1 MSRKYNG
8 RIDPLAKRSFP
19 MNRTFLRPLAAL
31 LLAASGAAHAL
42 DIKGLDKS
50 VGACTDFYAYANRTW
65 LQGTEIPADRTFW
78 GAASIIGRNNE
89 QLLIGLLDAAVKSP
103 PPAGTPLA
111 KVVQYYERGMNE
123 AHIRHWQLKP
133 LAQFMG
139 PIAML
144 KEREEMASLIGT
156 LHTRGI
162 FPGFAFE
169 IEIDRRD
176 SKRYVPELR
185 QGGLG
190 LPDRDYYFLDDEK
203 SQKVRAAYREHLVK
217 VLRLNGDDEATANAN
232 AATIYEIETELAKA
246 SMTAVERRDLE
257 KTYNKMTP
265 AQLAES
271 APGFPW
277 KAYFAALA
285 APALPNVVVN
295 QPQFLKRFAQL
306 VQERPI
312 EQWRPYLR
320 WHILQA
326 TSDKLDPRYESLA
339 FEFYGKT
346 LRGQADPG
354 PRSKRVLDIISGPY
368 GNAPVAEALGQ
379 LYVNKAFPPE
389 AKARALQLVQNVKAA
404 LADRLKTVDWM
415 TEETRT
421 RSLEKLAAMTI
432 KIGYP
437 DRWKDLSE
445 ANVGEHVFV
454 DNWMSA
460 NIFEHERN
468 LKRLDKP
475 VDRSEWFMSPHI
487 VNAYYS
493 GSNNEIVFPAAIL
506 QPPFFDAKADDAVNY
521 GAIGTIIGHE
531 ITHGF
536 DDRGRL
542 FDKDGNMRD
551 WWSEEDA
558 RRYKERAK
566 KIEAQYG
573 NFTAIDGIK
582 VNGALTLGENISDV
596 GGVKIAYLALQKALA
611 QPQPAAPAADKGKA
625 AKGAKAAA
633 KTAATRPGAPI
644 DGLTPEQR
652 FFISYAQ
659 AWRGTFRPE
668 RERLQLRTGQH
679 SLHQFRVYGPIA
691 HMPEF
696 AKAFSCDPGK
706 TLLSEGE
713 RANIW

>member
-1 MSRKYNG
+1 M
-8 RIDPLAKRSFP
+8 KRSFP
-19 MNRTFLRPLAAL
+19 LPLAAA
-31 LLAASGAAHAL
+31 LLAAFALPAHAL
-42 DIKGLDKS
+42 DVKGIDKG
-50 VGACTDFYAYANRTW
+50 VDACTDFYAYANRTW
-65 LQGTEIPADRTFW
+65 LQATEIPADRTFW
-78 GAASIIGRNNE
+78 GAASVIGRNNE
-89 QLLIGLLDAAVKSP
+89 QMLIGLLDEASKNP
-103 PPAGTPLA
+103 PPASTPLG
-111 KVVQYYERGMNE
+111 KVVQYYQSGMGE
-123 AHIRHWQLKP
+123 AQIRHWQLKP
-133 LAQFMG
+133 LAQFLG
-139 PIAML
+139 PIGQM
-144 KEREEMASLIGT
+144 KGVEDMARLIGEV
-156 LHTRGI
+156 HARGI
-162 FPGFAFE
+162 YPGFAFDF
-169 IEIDRRD
+169 EIDRRD
-176 SKRYVPELR
+176 SKRYVAEVR

-190 LPDRDYYFLDDEK
+190 LPDRDYYFLEDERSLK
-203 SQKVRAAYREHLVK
+203 IRTAYREHLVK
-217 VLRLNGDDEATANAN
+217 VLRLNGDDEAAANAN
-232 AATIYEIETELAKA
+232 AATIIDIETELARA
-246 SMTAVERRDLE
+246 SMTAVEKRDLE

-277 KAYFAALA
+277 KAYFEALA
-285 APALPNVVVN
+285 APALPHVVVN
-295 QPQFLKRFAQL
+295 QPAFMKRFAQL
-306 VQERPI
+306 AGERPI
-312 EQWRPYLR
+312 DQWRPYLR
-320 WHILQA
+320 WHLLQA
-326 TSDKLDPRYESLA
+326 TSDKLDTRYETLA

-354 PRSKRVLDIISGPY
+354 PRSKRVLDIISGQY

-379 LYVNKAFPPE
+379 LYVGKAFPPE
-389 AKARALQLVQNVKAA
+389 AKARALKLVQNVKEA

-415 TEETRT
+415 TEETRR

-437 DRWKDLSE
+437 DHWKDLSG
-445 ANVGEHVFV
+445 ANVGPHVFV
-454 DNWMSA
+454 DNWMHA
-460 NIFEHERN
+460 NHFEHLRN

-475 VDRSEWFMSPHI
+475 VDRNEWFMSPHI

-493 GSNNEIVFPAAIL
+493 GNNNEIVFPAAIL
-506 QPPFFDAKADDAVNY
+506 QPPFFDAKADDPVNY
-521 GAIGTIIGHE
+521 GAIGTVIGHE

-566 KIEAQYG
+566 KVEAQYG

-596 GGVKIAYLALQKALA
+596 GGVKIAYLALQKALK
-611 QPQPAAPAADKGKA
+611 QKPQA
-625 AKGAKAAA
+625 
-633 KTAATRPGAPI
+633 RI
-644 DGLTPEQR
+644 DGLTADQR
-652 FFISYAQ
+652 FYVSYAQ
-659 AWRGTFRPE
+659 AWRGKFRPE

-696 AKAFSCDPGK
+696 ARAFSCDPGK
-706 TLLSEGE
+706 ALLSENE

>member
-1 MSRKYNG
+1 M
-8 RIDPLAKRSFP
+8 KRSFP
-19 MNRTFLRPLAAL
+19 PALAAAL
-31 LLAASGAAHAL
+31 LAAFAVPAHAL
-42 DIKGLDKS
+42 DVKGIDKG
-50 VGACTDFYAYANRTW
+50 VDACTDFYAYANRTW
-65 LQGTEIPADRTFW
+65 LQATEIPADRTFW
-78 GAASIIGRNNE
+78 GAASVIGRNNE
-89 QLLIGLLDAAVKSP
+89 QMLIGLLDEASRKP
-103 PPAGTPLA
+103 PPASTPLG
-111 KVVQYYERGMNE
+111 KVVQYYQSGMTE
-123 AHIRHWQLKP
+123 AQIRHWQLKP
-133 LAQFMG
+133 LAQFLG
-139 PIAML
+139 PIGQM
-144 KEREEMASLIGT
+144 KSVEDMARLIGEV
-156 LHTRGI
+156 HMRGI
-162 FPGFAFE
+162 YPGFGFE
-169 IEIDRRD
+169 FEIDRRD
-176 SKRYVPELR
+176 SKRYVAEVR

-190 LPDRDYYFLDDEK
+190 LPDRDYYFLEDERNAK
-203 SQKVRAAYREHLVK
+203 IRTAYREHLVK
-217 VLRLNGDDEATANAN
+217 VFRLNGDDEAAAVAN
-232 AATIYEIETELAKA
+232 AATVIDIETELARA
-246 SMTAVERRDLE
+246 SMTAVEKRDLE

-271 APGFPW
+271 APGFAW
-277 KAYFAALA
+277 KAYFEALA
-285 APALPNVVVN
+285 APALPHVVVN
-295 QPQFLKRFAQL
+295 QPAFMKRFAQL
-306 VQERPI
+306 AAERPI
-312 EQWRPYLR
+312 DQWRPYLR
-320 WHILQA
+320 WHLLQA
-326 TSDKLDPRYESLA
+326 TSDKLDTRYETLA

-354 PRSKRVLDIISGPY
+354 PRSKRVLDIISGQY

-379 LYVNKAFPPE
+379 LYVGKAFPPE
-389 AKARALQLVQNVKAA
+389 AKARALKLVQNVKEA
-404 LADRLKTVDWM
+404 LADRLKSVDWM
-415 TEETRT
+415 TEETRK

-445 ANVGEHVFV
+445 ASVGPHVFV
-454 DNWMSA
+454 DNWMHA
-460 NIFEHERN
+460 NQFEHLRN

-475 VDRSEWFMSPHI
+475 VDRNEWFMSPHI

-521 GAIGTIIGHE
+521 GAIGTVIGHE

-566 KIEAQYG
+566 KIESQYG

-596 GGVKIAYLALQKALA
+596 GGVKIAYLALQKALK
-611 QPQPAAPAADKGKA
+611 QKPQ
-625 AKGAKAAA
+625 AK
-633 KTAATRPGAPI
+633 I
-644 DGLTPEQR
+644 DGLTADQR
-652 FFISYAQ
+652 FYVSYAQ
-659 AWRGTFRPE
+659 AWRGKFRPE

-696 AKAFSCDPGK
+696 ARAFSCDPGK
-706 TLLSEGE
+706 ALLSENE